1 MQSRAGFLAAALVVS
16 ACAGATPRRSAADL
30 DVVEDTTIGGGD
42 VFGVRVYGE
51 EDLSSDYRVS
61 QDGTIDFPLIGR
73 LHVAGLEPTQVAD
86 ALQDRLREGR
96 ILAAPQVS
104 IVVRE
109 YNSKRVSV
117 LGAVRT
123 PGSFPMRS
131 GLRVVEAISLAGGFT
146 ALANRDATIVT
157 RRIGNEVRRF
167 RVSVDQITSGH
178 EPDVPLRAG
187 DIVHIPERT
196 I

>member
-1 MQSRAGFLAAALVVS
+1 MKRAALAWTMVAFC
-16 ACAGATPRRSAADL
+16 ACVGNAPRRTAADL
-30 DVVEDTTIGGGD
+30 DVTEDTTIGGGD
-42 VFGVRVYGE
+42 VFSVRVYGE
-51 EDLSSDYRVS
+51 EDLSADYRVS
-61 QDGTIDFPLIGR
+61 QDGSIDFPLIGR
-73 LHVAGLEPTQVAD
+73 LQVAGLEPTQVAD
-86 ALQDRLREGR
+86 LLQTRLREGR

-104 IVVRE
+104 IVVSE

-157 RRIGNEVRRF
+157 RRVGNEVRRF
-167 RVSVDQITSGH
+167 RVSVDQITGGH